1 MTNDAWVDVDVMTHR
16 HRNHLS
22 DSYSPLVDCI
32 AIPAQDQLNVFR
44 CRTTAATG
52 EFGELEILAQ
62 ANRAAIK
69 ASDPY
74 LHVSWS
80 RHRHGNRVFLAAAT
94 LTDVQVWEWKH
105 QSKALQSLRVL
116 KNVSKR
122 ICALH
127 WHPLEATLLVHSS
140 TTLKFVSVTEPDDDD
155 WLELSTPTTTPKQLS
170 CWNPSGTHLAITG
183 GTTVTVL
190 SWIQSTEAD
199 SPTRWRTEPA
209 AMPTMEV
216 DNCIVALAF
225 LTDHAVVVTT
235 ERPVHVK
242 PPSSPPFLMAIAPA
256 RPILAHVADV
266 EPTASHV
273 INLMHVKSS
282 TSTSSTFSLVLPELS
297 SRSIWGD
304 TEHIAPPIP
313 SASAFSSLLD
323 EGGDGSNTTSQPVVA
338 CAQAIVISWT
348 RTEPTVLC
356 RSAAVDMPK
365 LAIPDMVATCRTG
378 TTNVVAVAVGSH
390 VSSSAILV
398 GQYKRGG
405 SPQLAWTLDDDKDSG
420 MIVWPTPRQVH
431 GLTMTRSK
439 THGDDGVVLVHV
451 LDSHKPSGFSFAS
464 SSASTISRSLAYHAH
479 VRRIIAPP
487 SSSLLPPSSSLS
499 LVEMVASL
507 RSLIENRFNQVDG
520 KLHAL
525 DRRLQRVEA
534 AFAVGV
540 DDSP

>member
-1 MTNDAWVDVDVMTHR
+1 MCPNPFHEA
-16 HRNHLS
+16 
-22 DSYSPLVDCI
+22 YSPLVDCI
-32 AIPAQDQLNVFR
+32 AIPAQAQLNVFR

-52 EFGELEILAQ
+52 EFGKLEILAQ

-94 LTDVQVWEWKH
+94 LTDVEVWEWKH

-155 WLELSTPTTTPKQLS
+155 DWLELSTPTTTSKQLS
-170 CWNPSGTHLAITG
+170 CWNSSGTHLAITG
-183 GTTVTVL
+183 GTTVTVF

-209 AMPTMEV
+209 AMPTLEV

-273 INLMHVKSS
+273 IDLMHVKSS
-282 TSTSSTFSLVLPELS
+282 TSTSSSFSLVLPVKPCS
-297 SRSIWGD
+297 VA
-304 TEHIAPPIP
+304 HIFHDI
-313 SASAFSSLLD
+313 L
-323 EGGDGSNTTSQPVVA
+323 NTMYKRHPVVA

-378 TTNVVAVAVGSH
+378 TTDVVAVAVGSH

-405 SPQLAWTLDDDKDSG
+405 SPQLAWTLDDDKDGG

-499 LVEMVASL
+499 LVEMVESL